1 LLFPWRR
8 VNVEGTR
15 PFKLAMR
22 YRDAI
27 LIGAFV
33 VLLPRAEAFYAAAP
47 FYEGKTLTI
56 IQGRS
61 AGGLGDVRVRTA
73 IPYLKKY
80 LPGNPHI
87 ISIYVS
93 SAGGIHAANM
103 MAKTIKNDGLTIA
116 NIGTSIFVRAVSKDL
131 TVQYRLSDFTYLGAP
146 SVGGPYAL
154 LMHRL
159 GIDSAAK
166 LKAHN
171 KLRIAERSVGH
182 TMYTVGRIMAYVLE
196 LKDPQWVVGYE
207 SPEVDIA
214 VKRGE
219 ADGRTE
225 VLYDLAHSK
234 PNWRQDGFSVPILL
248 KNIKGRGA
256 EAVRGFPKTEA
267 VNDYADTQLK
277 QDVLRFYYNSR
288 PGSSVYF
295 TQKGVPEEAQLAL
308 RQAFTK
314 LWNDPQ
320 FAKDY
325 ERLTAEP
332 LETISGEEIEKF
344 LQEVPEDAKVRSVM
358 QQLLGAGPIP
368 PAR

>member
-1 LLFPWRR
+1 
-8 VNVEGTR
+8 
-15 PFKLAMR
+15 MR
-22 YRDAI
+22 YRDAL
-27 LIGAFV
+27 LIGVFV
-33 VLLPRAEAFYAAAP
+33 ALLPRAEAFYAAAP

-87 ISIYVS
+87 ISIYVA
-93 SAGGIHAANM
+93 SAGGIQAGNM

-116 NIGTSIFVRAVSKDL
+116 NIGTSIFVRAASKDL

-154 LMHRL
+154 LIHRL
-159 GIDSAAK
+159 GIDSLAK
-166 LKAHN
+166 LKVHN

-182 TMYTVGRIMAYVLE
+182 TMYNVGRIMAFVLE

-214 VKRGE
+214 VQRGE
-219 ADGRTE
+219 ADGKTE
-225 VLYDLAHSK
+225 VLYDLVHNR
-234 PNWRQDGFSVPILL
+234 PNWRQEGFTVPVLL

-256 EAVRGFPKTEA
+256 EAVPGFPKTEP

-277 QDVLRFYYNSR
+277 KDLLRFYYNSR

-295 TQKGVPEEAQLAL
+295 TQKGIPEEAQLAL
-308 RQAFTK
+308 RQAFRR
-314 LWNDPQ
+314 LWSDPQ

-325 ERLTAEP
+325 ERMTAEP
-332 LETISGEEIEKF
+332 LEAISGEEIEKF
-344 LQEVPEDAKVRSVM
+344 LQDVPEDAKVKSVM

-368 PAR
+368 PAK

>member
-1 LLFPWRR
+1 
-8 VNVEGTR
+8 
-15 PFKLAMR
+15 MCYR
-22 YRDAI
+22 YAI

-33 VLLPRAEAFYAAAP
+33 ALLPRAEAFYAAAP

-80 LPGNPHI
+80 LPGNTHI

-154 LMHRL
+154 LIHRL

-166 LKAHN
+166 LKAHG
-171 KLRIAERSVGH
+171 KLRFAERSVGH
-182 TMYTVGRIMAYVLE
+182 TMYNVGRIMAYMLE
-196 LKDPQWVVGYE
+196 LKEPQWVLGYE

-225 VLYDLAHSK
+225 VLYDLVHNK
-234 PNWRQDGFSVPILL
+234 PNWRQEGFTVPVLL

-256 EAVRGFPKTEA
+256 EAVPGFPKTETA
-267 VNDYADTQLK
+267 NDYADTQLK

-295 TQKGVPEEAQLAL
+295 TSKGIPEEAQLAL
-308 RQAFTK
+308 RQAFK
-314 LWNDPQ
+314 RLWSDPQ

-325 ERLTAEP
+325 ERMTAEP
-332 LETISGEEIEKF
+332 LEAISGEEIEKF
-344 LQEVPEDAKVRSVM
+344 LQEVPEDAKVKSVM
-358 QQLLGAGPIP
+358 QQLLGAGPIAP
-368 PAR
+368 VK

>member
-1 LLFPWRR
+1 
-8 VNVEGTR
+8 
-15 PFKLAMR
+15 MR
-22 YRDAI
+22 HCGAS
-27 LIGAFV
+27 LIWTF
-33 VLLPRAEAFYAAAP
+33 VLLLPWSKAFCAVP

-87 ISIYVS
+87 ISIYVA
-93 SAGGIHAANM
+93 SAGGIHAGNM

-116 NIGTSIFVRAVSKDL
+116 NIGTSIFVRAASKDP
-131 TVQYRLSDFTYLGAP
+131 TVQYRLGDFAYLGAP

-154 LMHRL
+154 LVHRL
-159 GIDSAAK
+159 GIDSLAK

-171 KLRIAERSVGH
+171 RLRFAERSVGH
-182 TMYTVGRIMAYVLE
+182 TMYNVGRIMAFVLE

-214 VKRGE
+214 VQRGE

-225 VLYDLAHSK
+225 VLYDLVRNK
-234 PNWRQDGFSVPILL
+234 PRWRQDGFTVPVVL
-248 KNIKGRGA
+248 KNIKGRGP
-256 EAVRGFPKTEA
+256 EAVVDFPKTET
-267 VNDYADTQLK
+267 VNDYADNQLK
-277 QDVLRFYYNSR
+277 KDVLRFYYNSR

-295 TQKGVPEEAQLAL
+295 ASKGIPEEASAAL
-308 RQAFTK
+308 RQAFRK
-314 LWNDPQ
+314 IWSDPK
-320 FAKDY
+320 FARDY
-325 ERLTAEP
+325 ERMTAES
-332 LETISGEEIEKF
+332 LEAITGEDIEKF
-344 LQEVPEDAKVRSVM
+344 LNEIPDDPKLNTVM

-368 PAR
+368 

>member
-1 LLFPWRR
+1 MERIVRSFGDMGKSFDSVGISLIA
-8 VNVEGTR
+8 
-15 PFKLAMR
+15 LA
-22 YRDAI
+22 I
-27 LIGAFV
+27 IFV
-33 VLLPRAEAFYAAAP
+33 SSTASTVLAAAP

-87 ISIYVS
+87 ISIYVA
-93 SAGGIHAANM
+93 SAGGIQAGNM

-116 NIGTSIFVRAVSKDL
+116 NIGTSIFVRAASKDH

-154 LMHRL
+154 LTHRL

-182 TMYTVGRIMAYVLE
+182 TMYNVGRIMAYVLE
-196 LKDPQWVVGYE
+196 LKEPQWVVGYE

-225 VLYDLAHSK
+225 VIYDLAHNK
-234 PNWRQDGFSVPILL
+234 PNWRQDGFTVPVLL

-256 EAVRGFPKTEA
+256 EAVPGFPRTET

-295 TQKGVPEEAQLAL
+295 TPKGIPEEAQLAL
-308 RQAFTK
+308 RQAFRR
-314 LWNDPQ
+314 LWSDPQ

-325 ERLTAEP
+325 ERMTAEP
-332 LETISGEEIEKF
+332 LEAISGEEIEKF
-344 LQEVPEDAKVRSVM
+344 LQDVPEDAKVKSVM
-358 QQLLGAGPIP
+358 QQLLSAGPIP
-368 PAR
+368 PAK

>member
-1 LLFPWRR
+1 
-8 VNVEGTR
+8 
-15 PFKLAMR
+15 MR
-22 YRDAI
+22 HCGAS
-27 LIGAFV
+27 LIWTF
-33 VLLPRAEAFYAAAP
+33 VLLLPWSKAFCAVP

-87 ISIYVS
+87 ISIYVA
-93 SAGGIHAANM
+93 SAGGIHAGNM

-116 NIGTSIFVRAVSKDL
+116 NIGTSIFVRAASKDP
-131 TVQYRLSDFTYLGAP
+131 TVQYRLGDFAYLGAP

-154 LMHRL
+154 LVHRL
-159 GIDSAAK
+159 GIDSLAK

-171 KLRIAERSVGH
+171 RLRFAERSVGH
-182 TMYTVGRIMAYVLE
+182 TMYNVGRIMAFVLE

-214 VKRGE
+214 VQRGE

-225 VLYDLAHSK
+225 VLYDLVRNK
-234 PNWRQDGFSVPILL
+234 PNWRQEGFTVPALL

-256 EAVRGFPKTEA
+256 EAVPGFPGTES
-267 VNDYADTQLK
+267 VNAYADTPLK
-277 QDVLRFYYNSR
+277 KDVLRFYYNSR
-288 PGSSVYF
+288 PGSSVYL
-295 TQKGVPEEAQLAL
+295 TQKGIPEEAQMAL
-308 RQAFTK
+308 RQAFRR
-314 LWNDPQ
+314 LWSDGQ
-320 FAKDY
+320 FAKEY
-325 ERLTAEP
+325 ERMTGEP
-332 LETISGEEIEKF
+332 LEAIAGEEIEKF
-344 LQEVPEDAKVRSVM
+344 LQDVPEDPKVRAVM

-368 PAR
+368 AAR

>member
-1 LLFPWRR
+1 VKVFVAASSSKEP
-8 VNVEGTR
+8 TR
-15 PFKLAMR
+15 AL
-22 YRDAI
+22 

-33 VLLPRAEAFYAAAP
+33 ALLPWSKAFCAAAP

-87 ISIYVS
+87 ISIYVP
-93 SAGGIHAANM
+93 SAGGIQAGKL
-103 MAKTIKNDGLTIA
+103 MAKTKKHDGLAIA
-116 NIGTSIFVRAVSKDL
+116 NIGTSIFVRAASKDP
-131 TVQYRLSDFTYLGAP
+131 TVQYRLSGFNYLGAP

-154 LMHRL
+154 LTHRL
-159 GIDSAAK
+159 GIDSIAK
-166 LKAHN
+166 LKNHN
-171 KLRIAERSVGH
+171 KLRFAERSVGH
-182 TMYTVGRIMAYVLE
+182 TMYNVGRIMAFVLE

-214 VKRGE
+214 VQRGE

-225 VLYDLAHSK
+225 VLYDLAHNK
-234 PNWRQDGFSVPILL
+234 PNWRQEGFNVPALL

-256 EAVRGFPKTEA
+256 EAVPGFPRTDA
-267 VNDYADTQLK
+267 VNDYADTAIK
-277 QDVLRFYYNSR
+277 KDVLRFFYNSR

-295 TQKGVPEEAQLAL
+295 TQKGLPEEALIAL
-308 RQAFTK
+308 HQAFRG
-314 LWNDPQ
+314 LWSDPQ

-325 ERLTAEP
+325 ERMTAEP
-332 LETISGEEIEKF
+332 LEAIAGEEIEKF
-344 LQEVPEDAKVRSVM
+344 FQDVPEDSKIKSVM

-368 PAR
+368 AAR

>member
-1 LLFPWRR
+1 
-8 VNVEGTR
+8 VNVKGTG
-15 PFKLAMR
+15 PVQLAMR
-22 YRDAI
+22 CRDAL

-33 VLLPRAEAFYAAAP
+33 VLVLLPRAEAFYAAAL

-61 AGGLGDVRVRTA
+61 AGGLGDVRVRSA

-87 ISIYVS
+87 ISIYVA
-93 SAGGIHAANM
+93 SAGGIQAGNM

-116 NIGTSIFVRAVSKDL
+116 NIGTSIFVRAASKDP

-159 GIDSAAK
+159 GIDSLAK

-182 TMYTVGRIMAYVLE
+182 TMYNVGRIMAFVLE

-214 VKRGE
+214 VQRGE

-225 VLYDLAHSK
+225 VLYDLVHNK
-234 PNWRQDGFSVPILL
+234 PNWRQEGFTVPALL
-248 KNIKGRGA
+248 KNIKGRGG
-256 EAVRGFPKTEA
+256 EAVPGFPKTET

-277 QDVLRFYYNSR
+277 KDVLRFYQNSR

-295 TQKGVPEEAQLAL
+295 TQKGIPEEAAVAL
-308 RQAFTK
+308 RQAFRR
-314 LWNDPQ
+314 LWSDPQ

-325 ERLTAEP
+325 ERMTAEP
-332 LETISGEEIEKF
+332 LEAISGEEIEKF
-344 LQEVPEDAKVRSVM
+344 LQDVPEDAKVKSVM

-368 PAR
+368 PAK